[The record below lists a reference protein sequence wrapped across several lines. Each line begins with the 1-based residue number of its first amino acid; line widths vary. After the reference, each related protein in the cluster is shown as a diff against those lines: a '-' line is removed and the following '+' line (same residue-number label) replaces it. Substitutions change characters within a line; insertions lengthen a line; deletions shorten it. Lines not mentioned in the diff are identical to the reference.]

1 MGTVP
6 IQREGQPDRYEPLR
20 SVRSQGT
27 HRPRG
32 GMRFMTSVMWMICP
46 AIAVLM
52 IPPVILQAPVI
63 TDVTNGRDR
72 IYQYIGTMGA
82 RSSNSNKGKNH
93 EKYPK
98 YHQCESNDVHGYS
111 SLG

>member
-1 MGTVP
+1 MPAMVSRDGYRSDP
-6 IQREGQPDRYEPLR
+6 EWAQPDRYEPLR

-32 GMRFMTSVMWMICP
+32 GMRFMTSVVWMICP

-72 IYQYIGTMGA
+72 IY
-82 RSSNSNKGKNH
+82 
-93 EKYPK
+93 
-98 YHQCESNDVHGYS
+98 
-111 SLG
+111 